1 MGRDAYYRN
10 TVTAKKAHAGS
21 LGGRVTVARYGKAH
35 MAEIGRRGAATLW
48 RRYHLT
54 PAGLNGWAL
63 IRKKDNQVIATW

>member
-1 MGRDAYYRN
+1 MTPIYRN
-10 TVTAKKAHAGS
+10 TVTAKKARAGS

-48 RRYHLT
+48 QRYHLT

-63 IRKKDNQVIATW
+63 IRKADNQVIATW